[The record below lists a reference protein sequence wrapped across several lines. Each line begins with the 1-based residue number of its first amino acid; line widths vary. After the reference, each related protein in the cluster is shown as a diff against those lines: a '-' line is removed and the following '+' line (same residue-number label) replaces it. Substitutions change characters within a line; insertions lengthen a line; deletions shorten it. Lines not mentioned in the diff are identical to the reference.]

1 MKITYIK
8 GAIKVELN
16 KQVVHMFLKE
26 AHVRD
31 FEDMSPEPTT
41 MHRLDYVQSD
51 QDPSLY
57 EFKLTF
63 MFGHFGTQV
72 DGVIEAAILIQSE
85 DGSEVD
91 VIAEIKKEEGMFAIP
106 LYAKASSII
115 TKLSEDRGQFPII
128 VPIELWLEE

>member
-1 MKITYIK
+1 M
-8 GAIKVELN
+8 ELN

-26 AHVRD
+26 VHVRD
-31 FEDMSPEPTT
+31 FEDTSVEPTS
-41 MHRLDYVQSD
+41 MHRLDYEQSE
-51 QDPSLY
+51 QDPNLY
-57 EFKLTF
+57 DFRLTF

-85 DGSEVD
+85 DGAAVD
-91 VIAEIKKEEGMFAIP
+91 ILSEIKKEEAMFAIP
-106 LYAKASSII
+106 LFAKASSII

>member
-1 MKITYIK
+1 M
-8 GAIKVELN
+8 ELN
-16 KQVVHMFLKE
+16 KQVVQMFLRE
-26 AHVRD
+26 VHVRD
-31 FEDMSPEPTT
+31 YDDMSVEPTT
-41 MHRLDYVQSD
+41 MQRLDYAQSE
-51 QDPSLY
+51 QDPNLF

-72 DGVIEAAILIQSE
+72 DGTIEATILIQSE

-91 VIAEIKKEEGMFAIP
+91 VISEIKKEEGMFAIP